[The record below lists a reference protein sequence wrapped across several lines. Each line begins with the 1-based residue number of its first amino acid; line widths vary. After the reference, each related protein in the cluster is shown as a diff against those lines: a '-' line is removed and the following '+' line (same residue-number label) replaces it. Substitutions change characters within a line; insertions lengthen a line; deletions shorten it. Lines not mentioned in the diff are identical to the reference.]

1 MNMTQQQIDRYM
13 ALTQS
18 VQELP
23 AQIAQAEEELT
34 QRKMEL
40 AHEKN
45 TLEQIGEAVVD
56 AAIAKAGGVK
66 EFGSSEDVRKQNAKR
81 ARAQSR
87 NYIQQEQMVEAC
99 EVDVQR
105 QADLLSDL
113 NRQYGAI
120 CFQIT
125 HHAALLQYL
134 GSAGADAEFIFK
146 APTPA
151 PTLFDT
157 NEVTVNDVA
166 IEEMEQAGF

>member
-1 MNMTQQQIDRYM
+1 MSMTQQQIDRYM

-23 AQIAQAEEELT
+23 ALIAQAEEELT

-40 AHEKN
+40 AHEKSS
-45 TLEQIGEAVVD
+45 LEQIGEAVVD
-56 AAIAKAGGVK
+56 VAIAKAGGVK
-66 EFGSSEDVRKQNAKR
+66 EFGSSEDIRKANAKR
-81 ARAQSR
+81 VKAQSR
-87 NYIQQEQMVEAC
+87 NYIQQEQMVDAC

-105 QADLLSDL
+105 QTDLLSDL

-134 GSAGADAEFIFK
+134 GSAGAPSEHSFEV
-146 APTPA
+146 PTPT
-151 PTLFDT
+151 PLFT
-157 NEVTVNDVA
+157 ANEVTVED
-166 IEEMEQAGF
+166 MELAGF